1 MIKSM
6 TGFASLTREDE
17 ALTVSVTARSVNHRY
32 LDLQVHL
39 PPGLLR
45 LEPMV
50 REQAQ
55 RRLARGRVEIRV
67 AVRHRERPALDV
79 EVNEPLLAALLELAD
94 RPDVREAT
102 RGRLVTEDTCRDA
115 GSDPGD
121 VAHAVRQLAR
131 QRDRW
136 TVGELLGFPQV
147 VTVAERAADPA
158 ADAMADVVVTGAVG
172 EALGELDRMRTSEG
186 GHLRA
191 DLDERLVALGRL
203 IERIEREAGA
213 GAEALGQR
221 LTARLAEIGPDVHA
235 DQAALAQEVVRFVAR
250 SDIHEEITRLRAHV
264 SHWAALADA
273 PEPCGRKLDF
283 LLQEMNR
290 EVNTIGSKAD
300 GHETSGLVVAA
311 KAELEK
317 LREQA
322 QNVE

>member
-45 LEPMV
+45 IEPRL

-55 RRLARGRVEIRV
+55 RRLARGRVEVRV
-67 AVRHRERPALDV
+67 AARRRARPPVEV
-79 EVNEPLLAALLELAD
+79 EVNEELVAALLEVAA
-94 RPDVREAT
+94 RPDVARAT
-102 RGRLVTEDTCRDA
+102 G
-115 GSDPGD
+115 G
-121 VAHAVRQLAR
+121 
-131 QRDRW
+131 RW

-147 VTVAERAADPA
+147 VTVAERTTAPEADPDVEQA
-158 ADAMADVVVTGAVG
+158 VADAVDA
-172 EALGELDRMRTSEG
+172 ALGELDRMRASEG

-191 DLDERLVALGRL
+191 DLEGRLAAFGRLVERL
-203 IERIEREAGA
+203 ERCAAA
-213 GAEALGQR
+213 GAETLGQR
-221 LTARLAEIGPDVHA
+221 LAARLAELGPETRA
-235 DQAALAQEVVRFVAR
+235 DRNALAQEIVRFVAR
-250 SDIHEEITRLRAHV
+250 SDVHEEVARLRAHV
-264 SHWAALADA
+264 SHWTSLADG

-300 GHETSGLVVAA
+300 GPEASALVVAA

>member
-39 PPGLLR
+39 PPSLLR
-45 LEPMV
+45 LEPRV
-50 REQAQ
+50 RDEAQ

-67 AVRHRERPALDV
+67 AARRRGRPPV
-79 EVNEPLLAALLELAD
+79 EVEVDEALIAALVDVAA
-94 RPDVREAT
+94 RPDVQRAT
-102 RGRLVTEDTCRDA
+102 G
-115 GSDPGD
+115 G
-121 VAHAVRQLAR
+121 
-131 QRDRW
+131 RW

-147 VTVAERAADPA
+147 VTVAERTAELGDDP
-158 ADAMADVVVTGAVG
+158 DVETAVTGAVG
-172 EALGELDRMRTSEG
+172 EALGDLDRMRTSEG

-191 DLDERLVALGRL
+191 DLDGRLVALGRL
-203 IERIEREAGA
+203 IERIEQDAGA

-221 LTARLAEIGPDVHA
+221 ITARLAEIGPDVHA

>member
-39 PPGLLR
+39 PSSLLR
-45 LEPMV
+45 LEPRV
-50 REQAQ
+50 REEAQ
-55 RRLARGRVEIRV
+55 RRLARGRVE
-67 AVRHRERPALDV
+67 VRIAARRRNRPPV
-79 EVNEPLLAALLELAD
+79 EVEVDEELIAALVEVAA
-94 RPDVREAT
+94 RPDVERAT
-102 RGRLVTEDTCRDA
+102 G
-115 GSDPGD
+115 G
-121 VAHAVRQLAR
+121 
-131 QRDRW
+131 RW
-136 TVGELLGFPQV
+136 TVGELLGFPEV
-147 VTVAERAADPA
+147 VTVAARTAELEADPDIETA
-158 ADAMADVVVTGAVG
+158 VTDAVG
-172 EALGELDRMRTSEG
+172 EALDELDCMRTNEG
-186 GHLRA
+186 GHLRT
-191 DLDERLVALGRL
+191 DLDGRLVALGGL
-203 IERIEREAGA
+203 IDRIERCAGEA
-213 GAEALGQR
+213 AEALGQR

-250 SDIHEEITRLRAHV
+250 SDIHEEIVRLRAHV
-264 SHWAALADA
+264 SHWGSLADA

-290 EVNTIGSKAD
+290 EINTIGSKAD
-300 GHETSGLVVAA
+300 GHQTSELVVAA